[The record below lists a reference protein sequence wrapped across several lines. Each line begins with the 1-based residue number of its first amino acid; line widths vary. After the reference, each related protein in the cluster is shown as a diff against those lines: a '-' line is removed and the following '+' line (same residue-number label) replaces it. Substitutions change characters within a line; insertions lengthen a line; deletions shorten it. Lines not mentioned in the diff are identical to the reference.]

1 MTEIDTKVDGW
12 LDDLPDISSNDSDK
26 KPDEI
31 NIFDEFNADN
41 SLEKDVEWLNK
52 ENNKDMFYYLNF
64 YWKILQ
70 ILFFT
75 FFLVILFVWGYVYI
89 QKNDKLQSQSFLNPL
104 CFVFMWEIPYSDTNC
119 SSIAYTD
126 IFYKEKLTDLKDTFA
141 EKIIDIMPKVYENE
155 SFLRTKEVSFLLDKT
170 TERLNILQVIENFD
184 KLKSSFN
191 WIDKKRLVCN
201 NYSINTEDN
210 IMSVDC
216 KAYSKWYEKSIIG
229 FSWEKTDEL
238 LKWTSISVA
247 SSFLNYIDKNS
258 DYFSLLDKEKMFSLN
273 PIIWEYGY
281 TKETSFS
288 ISLKINN

>member
-26 KPDEI
+26 KADKI

-104 CFVFMWEIPYSDTNC
+104 CFVFMW
-119 SSIAYTD
+119 
-126 IFYKEKLTDLKDTFA
+126 
-141 EKIIDIMPKVYENE
+141 
-155 SFLRTKEVSFLLDKT
+155 
-170 TERLNILQVIENFD
+170 
-184 KLKSSFN
+184 
-191 WIDKKRLVCN
+191 
-201 NYSINTEDN
+201 
-210 IMSVDC
+210 
-216 KAYSKWYEKSIIG
+216 
-229 FSWEKTDEL
+229 
-238 LKWTSISVA
+238 
-247 SSFLNYIDKNS
+247 
-258 DYFSLLDKEKMFSLN
+258 
-273 PIIWEYGY
+273 
-281 TKETSFS
+281 
-288 ISLKINN
+288 